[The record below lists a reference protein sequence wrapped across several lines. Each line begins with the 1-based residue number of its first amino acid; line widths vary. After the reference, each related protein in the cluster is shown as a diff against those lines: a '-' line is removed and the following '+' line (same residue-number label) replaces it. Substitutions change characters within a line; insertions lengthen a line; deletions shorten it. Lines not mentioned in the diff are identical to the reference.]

1 MMKNYVK
8 YRLRDQGR
16 SITITFYVPDD
27 TSCDVTIESMN
38 EETGE
43 SHTDSKNLS
52 DAREL
57 YVEKI
62 REGYLLHSTD
72 RSNSKDTMEY
82 SPYKEYFSENP
93 YSYESNVIKKEDFE
107 IAMEVY
113 EWSKRIE
120 ENLYGTG
127 ILNESNET
135 S

>member
-1 MMKNYVK
+1 MDTETYVK
-8 YRLRDQGR
+8 YFLRHQSG
-16 SITITFYVPDD
+16 SGTITFYVPDD
-27 TSCDVTIESMN
+27 NSSDVRIVFVDAEHETNDTQTMN
-38 EETGE
+38 
-43 SHTDSKNLS
+43 LA

-93 YSYESNVIKKEDFE
+93 YSHKSNVIKKEDFE

-113 EWSKRIE
+113 EWTKRIK
-120 ENLYGTG
+120 ENVYEYEDL
-127 ILNESNET
+127 E
-135 S
+135 